1 MGKKVLFII
10 FTILCVVVFAA
21 TFFFEYI
28 PRKSGNE
35 KNLDL
40 ISSNFFD
47 FKTFDFG
54 SNAVVPN
61 YAFGKGAPDSDK
73 KHNIILIES
82 NDGQWSISSFSG
94 MSVNK
99 ELSKADLDEIDI
111 IAFVIYDYGKID
123 YKNETTGDSNTVRLQ
138 AADFYFYNAHDKK
151 FYYSTGMGAKP
162 PKNITNSQDIT
173 LKTKDINHKLRVSM
187 KLGSDLRAIGLRV
200 LVLIIYIV
208 VVIIILKRKWKTE

>member
-10 FTILCVVVFAA
+10 FTIVCVLIFAA
-21 TFFFEYI
+21 TFFFDYI
-28 PRKSGNE
+28 PLKKGNE
-35 KNLDL
+35 KNLNL

-47 FKTFDFG
+47 FKTFDFK

-61 YAFGKGAPDSDK
+61 YAFGKGAPDADK
-73 KHNIILIES
+73 KSNIVVIES
-82 NDGQWSISSFSG
+82 NDGAWTISSFSG

-111 IAFVIYDYGKID
+111 IAFIIYDYGEIN
-123 YKNETTGDSNTVRLQ
+123 YKNETTGAGNTVRLQ

-162 PKNITNSQDIT
+162 PKNITDSKDVT
-173 LKTKDINHKLRVSM
+173 LKTKEIKNRLRVSM
-187 KLGSDLRAIGLRV
+187 KLGADLKAMGHL
-200 LVLIIYIV
+200 LIH
-208 VVIIILKRKWKTE
+208 R